1 MKPWEKRLN
10 DLWLLLGHCHATYM
24 TPELFRLNTNL
35 FLQTSRTVTFII
47 QKNKDA
53 IPSFDHWY
61 QPIAAGLTTDEVM
74 IWAKDSRNKIEKEG
88 DLELHS
94 SLELKL
100 FFSYLVEQDIG
111 LTTGRSELLRAGTPK
126 LVRYALKKFPS
137 YITESSAIKIE
148 RKWVANSLP
157 DWELLQALS
166 YIYAALYGTCQGLA
180 IHLGTKI
187 DCALPDP
194 TSLYPVRESAR
205 QVRYLKLSDLKFHY
219 QHTHRI
225 HADPNYS
232 PPAAMAAANMR
243 EKFATANSIEKVF
256 RVMSEMAELA
266 FEHDGYHMPMVYLL
280 DESMNVVDFTSAA
293 FVDRVDKFIFWRN
306 SADRMVATGAK
317 SVVSIGEAWIR
328 GRKQHRFQSIKD
340 IPITGERLYVNV
352 LDHTGWYRSAGWEIV
367 RTDEESKA
375 TLRRL
380 TYEDE
385 SSEKIP
391 FYFAPILRAWG
402 VPYPAYF
409 TAASAD
415 SIVG

>member
-1 MKPWEKRLN
+1 M
-10 DLWLLLGHCHATYM
+10 A
-24 TPELFRLNTNL
+24 PELFRLNTNQ
-35 FLQTSRTVTFII
+35 FLQTSRTVTFLI

-61 QPIAAGLTTDEVM
+61 QPTIAGWAADEVM
-74 IWAKDSRNKIEKEG
+74 VWAKDSRNKIEKEG

-100 FFSYLVEQDIG
+100 FFSYLGEQDIG
-111 LTTGRSELLRAGTPK
+111 LATGKAELLRAGTKK
-126 LVRYALKKFPS
+126 LVRYAQKKLPS
-137 YITESSAIKIE
+137 YISDSSAIKIE

-166 YIYAALYGTCQGLA
+166 YVYTMLYRTCEGLA

-187 DCALPDP
+187 DRALPDP

-225 HADPNYS
+225 DADPDYS
-232 PPAAMAAANMR
+232 PPAAIAAANMR
-243 EKFATANSIEKVF
+243 EKFVAANSIEKVF
-256 RVMSEMAELA
+256 RAMSEMAELT
-266 FEHDGYHMPMVYLL
+266 FEHDGYHIPMVYLL
-280 DESMNVVDFTSAA
+280 DDSMKAVDFTSAA
-293 FVDRVDKFIFWRN
+293 FVDQVDKFIFWRN
-306 SADRMVATGAK
+306 LADRMVATGAK

-328 GRKQHRFQSIKD
+328 DRKQHRSQSIKEL
-340 IPITGERLYVNV
+340 PITGERLYVNV

-367 RTDEESKA
+367 RTNEGSKP

-385 SSEKIP
+385 SLEKIP

-402 VPYPAYF
+402 VPYPPYF
-409 TAASAD
+409 IEA
-415 SIVG
+415 